1 MSNMKNPGFQGK
13 AIEFDAQ
20 PTPLF
25 GELSIAEPMDIE
37 LLGPLAPV
45 IKAIAAK
52 TQAPIPIAMHSVL
65 AAAAVATQAF
75 ADVQTL
81 SGSSPLSLFL
91 ITAAGSGERKSTCDK
106 IACGP
111 LRAVEAE
118 RRRRYQTSQRNGEN
132 PDDAVEVIETTAHHR
147 SIHDDNQC
155 DFNPKIIFSDVT
167 IEGLA
172 YQLQNNQPSI
182 GLISDEGGQFL
193 GGYSMKAGN
202 EVGSAARL
210 SKFWDAGQFDL
221 IRASSEPVELDGR
234 RVSMHMMIQPK
245 IAGELF
251 SNEVL
256 RDQGLLSRCLAVW
269 PESRI
274 GSRLIDVDASHQAA
288 GLGEEPAIKFYNERI
303 GSLLKTAPPV
313 HPEDRQQLKPRQLNL
328 SHEAYVRLVAFY
340 NRVEKSL
347 GPDEA
352 MASIQGFA
360 AKAAEHA
367 ARIAGVSTIYRDTE
381 ADVVTS
387 ETMGQAIGL
396 VDWYLLEMLRITEA
410 HVAPEILQKAE
421 QLRVWLIDRWT
432 EDLVSVRVVTQR
444 GPPCGRDAD
453 TAKGLIAKLVEHGWL
468 VPLSGSAMVGGQ
480 RATTVWRIVRS
491 G

>member
-1 MSNMKNPGFQGK
+1 MSNMKNPEFQGK
-13 AIEFDAQ
+13 AIEFEAQ

-25 GELSIAEPMDIE
+25 GDLSVAEPIDIG
-37 LLGPLAPV
+37 LLGPFAPV
-45 IKAIAAK
+45 IKAIAER
-52 TQAPIPIAMHSVL
+52 TQAPVPIAMHSVL
-65 AAAAVATQAF
+65 AAAAVATQPF

-111 LRAVEAE
+111 LRTVEAE
-118 RRRRYQTSQRNGEN
+118 RRRQFQARQRNGKTS
-132 PDDAVEVIETTAHHR
+132 DDAADVIETTAFHR
-147 SIHDDNQC
+147 SNHDEGQS

-172 YQLQNNQPSI
+172 HQLQNNQPSI

-193 GGYSMKAGN
+193 GGYSMKASN
-202 EVGSAARL
+202 AVGSAARL
-210 SKFWDAGQFDL
+210 SKLWDAGQFDL
-221 IRASSEPVELDGR
+221 IRAGSDPVELDGR

-256 RDQGLLSRCLAVW
+256 RDQGLMSRCLAVW

-274 GSRLIDVDASHQAA
+274 GSRLIDVVAPNQVVILD
-288 GLGEEPAIKFYNERI
+288 EKRAIKSYNARI
-303 GSLLKTAPPV
+303 ESLLKTAPPV
-313 HPEDRQQLKPRQLNL
+313 HPEDRQQLQPRQLKL
-328 SHEAYVRLVAFY
+328 SPDAYKLLVDFY
-340 NRVEKSL
+340 NRVEKAL

-352 MASIQGFA
+352 LVSIQGFA

-367 ARIAGVSTIYRDTE
+367 ARIAGVMTIYDYSH

-387 ETMGQAIGL
+387 ETMGNAIGL

-421 QLRVWLIDRWT
+421 KLRTWLIDRWKK
-432 EDLVSVRVVTQR
+432 DLVSVRVVTQR
-444 GPPCGRDAD
+444 GPSCMRDAD
-453 TAKGLIAKLVEHGWL
+453 TAKALIAKLVEHGWL
-468 VPLSGSAMVGGQ
+468 VPFSGSEMVGGQ
-480 RATTVWRIVRS
+480 KAKAAWRIVRQ